1 MKLERNPF
9 GITSDGKAVDSITME
24 NGNGIRCTFITYGAS
39 LTSFRMP
46 DRSGH
51 IDELTLG
58 FDNLASYEGNH
69 PYYGATVGRFANR
82 IAKGSFSIDGIDY
95 KVDINE
101 PPNHLHGGKEGFS
114 RKIWEMFP
122 IRREKEAG
130 ATFTL
135 TSEDG
140 DAGFPGTVD
149 VSLTVLL
156 TEGNELIFSYTAVSD
171 KPTPIN
177 LTNHSYWNLAGSCS
191 RPIYDHIL
199 TLHSDAFLEPDE
211 ELIPTG
217 RKINVANTPFDFR
230 SPKAIGRDIEAAG
243 GYDHCFILS
252 HEHALSI
259 PAAEVKDEKSGR
271 SMTVLTINPGVQ
283 FYTGNMLSGQLTRD
297 GIAAPHSAFCLETQE
312 FPDAMNHDNFPMAI
326 LRPGE
331 RYERKTMYLF
341 SVE

>member
-24 NGNGIRCTFITYGAS
+24 NANGIRCTFITYGAS

-58 FDNLASYEGNH
+58 FDDLASYEGNH

-82 IAKGSFSIDGIDY
+82 IAKGNFSIDGIGY
-95 KVDINE
+95 KIDINE

-156 TEGNELIFSYTAVSD
+156 TEGNELIFPIPPSAINRLRSTLPITATGTLPAHV
-171 KPTPIN
+171 
-177 LTNHSYWNLAGSCS
+177 AGLSMIIFSPCTAMPFSS
-191 RPIYDHIL
+191 RM
-199 TLHSDAFLEPDE
+199 
-211 ELIPTG
+211 
-217 RKINVANTPFDFR
+217 
-230 SPKAIGRDIEAAG
+230 
-243 GYDHCFILS
+243 
-252 HEHALSI
+252 
-259 PAAEVKDEKSGR
+259 KS
-271 SMTVLTINPGVQ
+271 
-283 FYTGNMLSGQLTRD
+283 
-297 GIAAPHSAFCLETQE
+297 
-312 FPDAMNHDNFPMAI
+312 
-326 LRPGE
+326 
-331 RYERKTMYLF
+331 
-341 SVE
+341 